1 MAIGRVNLDIQVK
14 ARNID
19 KELSKI
25 SRKFSS
31 TVNSIKD
38 MFSGLKLGS
47 LFMSGVNG
55 AIDEYMAKMKLLANL
70 HEQGFSKEQGQN
82 IIELSDNFEN
92 LGYSAERANEAFTQ
106 FVTTGKASSLQTI
119 GIYLDKNTKS
129 TLLNADAQQRLNW
142 VLENGNKSLAEQR
155 KAMPEHIRNQI
166 EMRKAIDDTKKALG
180 ESFLKAISSIVN
192 AFGGLS
198 NALKIALGVFA
209 AYRTAM
215 ILGNVAIG
223 ISKAIAQ
230 GGVFAAPIAIGLGVS
245 ALAAIGALIG
255 TSIVAGNSL
264 SQSATT
270 PATNDP
276 KVQVSNVVE
285 VSVNNDR
292 FGEVQNINGSN
303 TGRNN

>member
-1 MAIGRVNLDIQVK
+1 MAIGRVNLDIQVR
-14 ARNID
+14 ARNIS
-19 KELSKI
+19 KELNKI
-25 SRKFSS
+25 SQKFSS
-31 TVNSIKD
+31 TINSIKD

-55 AIDEYMAKMKLLANL
+55 VVDEYMAKMKLLANL
-70 HEQGFSKEQGQN
+70 HERGFSKEQSQN
-82 IIELSDNFEN
+82 ILDLSDNFEN
-92 LGYSAERANEAFTQ
+92 LGYSAEVANEAFTQ
-106 FVTTGKASSLQTI
+106 FVTTGKASSLQAI
-119 GIYLDKNTKS
+119 GIYLDKNTRS

-142 VLENGNKSLAEQR
+142 VLENGNKSLDEQR
-155 KAMPEHIRNQI
+155 KSMPEHIRNQL

-180 ESFLKAISSIVN
+180 ASFLKAISNIVN

-198 NALKIALGVFA
+198 NTLKIALGVFA

-223 ISKAIAQ
+223 IAKAIAQ

-255 TSIVAGNSL
+255 GSIIAGNSL
-264 SQSATT
+264 SQSAS
-270 PATNDP
+270 ASETNDP

-285 VSVNNDR
+285 VSLNSDR

-303 TGRNN
+303 IGRNN